1 MAHHPLRFSSLLRP
15 LLLLSAALSL
25 LLLLLLLLRS
35 PSSPSTTTTSF
46 AAAPP
51 STPETT
57 KTSPR
62 HLLFGIAS
70 SSRSFSRRREIL
82 RLWWRPG
89 AARGVVFLDSPLPSS
104 DDGDD
109 RALPPTRVSA
119 DASRF
124 PYSFRGGL
132 RSAIRVARIVK
143 ELVDDPPGSSSS
155 SDDDHGDVRWVV
167 LGDDDT
173 VFVLENLVDILAK
186 YDWREWYYVGGR
198 SEMADQNAKH
208 SFGMAFGGGGIAISY
223 PLARVL
229 ARVLDSCLMRYPHL
243 YGSDA
248 RIYACLA
255 ELGVELSYEP
265 GFHQIDLHGDI
276 SGLLTAH
283 PLSPLI
289 SLHHFDR
296 VAPLFPGM
304 NHTMALKHFF
314 KAVEVDPRG
323 ILQQTVCY
331 DRLRSR
337 TVSVSWG
344 YAVQVFEGN
353 QLLPDVLSVQKT
365 FFPWKRGRN
374 ASSYGVYMFNTREYP
389 RDQCQRPTIF
399 FLKNMLVEKDRI
411 QSNYSRH
418 LSGKCLLSPNSARNL
433 RIVTVN
439 SQRLIRTIGKAP
451 RRRCCNVLRS
461 SSDIFMN
468 IEIRKCK
475 DDELIA
481 MRP

>member
-1 MAHHPLRFSSLLRP
+1 
-15 LLLLSAALSL
+15 
-25 LLLLLLLLRS
+25 
-35 PSSPSTTTTSF
+35 
-46 AAAPP
+46 
-51 STPETT
+51 
-57 KTSPR
+57 
-62 HLLFGIAS
+62 
-70 SSRSFSRRREIL
+70 
-82 RLWWRPG
+82 
-89 AARGVVFLDSPLPSS
+89 
-104 DDGDD
+104 
-109 RALPPTRVSA
+109 
-119 DASRF
+119 
-124 PYSFRGGL
+124 
-132 RSAIRVARIVK
+132 
-143 ELVDDPPGSSSS
+143 
-155 SDDDHGDVRWVV
+155 
-167 LGDDDT
+167 
-173 VFVLENLVDILAK
+173 
-186 YDWREWYYVGGR
+186 
-198 SEMADQNAKH
+198 MADQNAKH

-265 GFHQIDLHGDI
+265 GFHQIDLNGDI

-314 KAVEVDPRG
+314 KAVEVDPLG

-337 TVSVSWG
+337 TVSVSW
-344 YAVQVFEGN
+344 VMQF
-353 QLLPDVLSVQKT
+353 K
-365 FFPWKRGRN
+365 
-374 ASSYGVYMFNTREYP
+374 EYP
-389 RDQCQRPTIF
+389 RDQCLRPAIF

-418 LSGKCLLSPNSARNL
+418 LSGKCLLRPNSARNL

-468 IEIRKCK
+468 IEIRKSAKVPSSHICRGSNNPNFPQN
-475 DDELIA
+475 ELGSFDQILTLYTVQLA
-481 MRP
+481 PLFFFLYCYLRGYMR